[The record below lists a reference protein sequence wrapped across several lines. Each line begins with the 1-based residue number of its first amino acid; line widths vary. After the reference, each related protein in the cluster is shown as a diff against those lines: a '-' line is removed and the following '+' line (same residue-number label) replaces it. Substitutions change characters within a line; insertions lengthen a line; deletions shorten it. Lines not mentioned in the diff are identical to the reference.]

1 MKYAFTIY
9 RDENQRDSATPEQ
22 QQEVSRAYGALTEE
36 MEQKGVLVAGEGL
49 YPAATATTIRVRD
62 GERGVT
68 DGPFAETKE
77 QLGGFY
83 VLDVKDLDEAI
94 EWAAKIPGSHFGSV
108 EIRPVMVFDEAGNL
122 VEEAAA

>member
-9 RDENQRDSATPEQ
+9 TDEAQRESASEEQ
-22 QQEVSRAYGALTEE
+22 TSEISRAYFELTQE
-36 MEQKGVLVAGEGL
+36 MEQKGVLVAGDGL
-49 YPAATATTIRVRD
+49 YPTSTATTVRVRD
-62 GERGVT
+62 GERNVT

-94 EWAAKIPGSHFGSV
+94 EWASRIPGAQHGSIEV
-108 EIRPVMVFDEAGNL
+108 RPVLVYDEAGNI
-122 VEEAAA
+122 VEPATA